1 MKSPI
6 DQLTAWLNSA
16 HSMELSMAKV
26 LENHANDAKD
36 FPEMRSRIQQHVEE
50 TRRHADVIVE
60 CLNVLGEKPSMTKSL
75 MGDVMGRVQ
84 GMSTGMFND
93 ELVKNALA
101 DYASEHFEIACYRS
115 LISAAEALGQQ
126 QIAELCEE
134 ILEDEEEMAQWLEEQ
149 IPDVTRLILQQEAA
163 KA

>member
-1 MKSPI
+1 
-6 DQLTAWLNSA
+6 
-16 HSMELSMAKV
+16 MELSLAKV

-36 FPEMRSRIQQHVEE
+36 FPDMQSRIQQHVEE
-50 TRRHADVIVE
+50 TRRHAEVIVE
-60 CLNVLGEKPSMTKSL
+60 CLSLLGEKPSMAKSM

-115 LISAAEALGQQ
+115 LIAAAEAVGQQ
-126 QIAELCEE
+126 QIAELCEQN
-134 ILEDEEEMAQWLEEQ
+134 LRDEEQMALWLEEQ
-149 IPDVTRLILQQEAA
+149 IPEVTRLILQQEAA
-163 KA
+163 R